1 MGRIGSESNNS
12 SVGIVISNLWVS
24 FDYLSGQLELCLVT
38 GGLTLLM
45 VAQAVADQMVPNKVD

>member
-24 FDYLSGQLELCLVT
+24 FDYLSGQLVFCLVT
-38 GGLTLLM
+38 VGLTLLM
-45 VAQAVADQMVPNKVD
+45 VAQAVPDQMVPNKVD